1 MMVENRT
8 QEIKETAFHAPK
20 NEDGHEI
27 TVIFKG
33 DFEYLIQKC
42 ERYDKLVQQSLD
54 EAFEEYYNK
63 AVERGKETK

>member
-1 MMVENRT
+1 MVENRT

-20 NEDGHEI
+20 NEDGNEI
-27 TVIFKG
+27 TVIFKD
-33 DFEYLIQKC
+33 DFEYLIRKC

-54 EAFEEYYNK
+54 EAFEEHYNK

>member
-1 MMVENRT
+1 MKENRT

-27 TVIFKG
+27 TVIYKE
-33 DFEYLIQKC
+33 DFEYLIRKC

-54 EAFEEYYNK
+54 EAFEEHYK
-63 AVERGKETK
+63 EAVERGKKL

>member
-1 MMVENRT
+1 MVENRT

-20 NEDGHEI
+20 NEDGNEI

-33 DFEYLIQKC
+33 DFEYLIRKC

-54 EAFEEYYNK
+54 EAFEEHYNK

>member
-1 MMVENRT
+1 MMIENRT
-8 QEIKETAFHAPK
+8 QEIKETAFHAPE
-20 NEDGHEI
+20 NEDGNEI

-33 DFEYLIQKC
+33 DFEYLIRKC

-54 EAFEEYYNK
+54 EAFEEHYNK